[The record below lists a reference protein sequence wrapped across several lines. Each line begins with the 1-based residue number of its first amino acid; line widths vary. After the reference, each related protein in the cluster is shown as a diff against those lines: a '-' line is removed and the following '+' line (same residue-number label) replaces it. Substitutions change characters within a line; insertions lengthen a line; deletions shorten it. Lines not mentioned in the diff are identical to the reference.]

1 MHWKPNKMRKYLWVF
16 GVMLLLSLSCEDER
30 CSFSTNTDLQLGLY
44 VGDESLNVDSI
55 RNLIAV
61 TNASWTDT
69 IWYKNTDGNGKF
81 GIPLS
86 PERDSSVFIFIRAGE
101 AEKLT
106 VRYDTELVLLST
118 ACGFVPFFSNLE
130 LSYTGNNIDSLQWVS
145 REVTNDEQEDLKIYL

>member
-1 MHWKPNKMRKYLWVF
+1 MPGKLIKHFVLF
-16 GVMLLLSLSCEDER
+16 GLIALFLLSCEDER

-44 VGDESLNVDSI
+44 VGDESLNADSI

-61 TNASWTDT
+61 TNANWTDT
-69 IWYKNTDGNGKF
+69 IWYKNEGRNGKF

-86 PERDSSVFIFIRAGE
+86 PEGDSSVFKFIREGE

-106 VRYDTELVLLST
+106 FRYDTELVLLSN

-130 LSYTGNNIDSLQWVS
+130 LSYTGNTIDSLQWVS